1 MAAVVEDPTPEEEE
15 PAAKPKR
22 GRRKKD
28 KILEDA
34 STPTSSMPPEVKA
47 MLEAMESVSG
57 KPKSTRRRKAAVA
70 ADVPAEAGQSRSPF
84 YRTI

>member
-1 MAAVVEDPTPEEEE
+1 VEDPTPEEAES
-15 PAAKPKR
+15 AAKPKR

-28 KILEDA
+28 KTLEDA

-70 ADVPAEAGQSRSPF
+70 AAAPAEAGQFPSPF